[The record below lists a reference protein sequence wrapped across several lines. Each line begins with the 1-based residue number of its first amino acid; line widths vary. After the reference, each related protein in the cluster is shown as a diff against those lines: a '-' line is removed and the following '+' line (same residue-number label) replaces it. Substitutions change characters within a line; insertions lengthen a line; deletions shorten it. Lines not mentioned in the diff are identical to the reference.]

1 MLTDER
7 DLLALPDLQERLQ
20 ISRATVYE
28 LIAKDGLPR
37 PIKIGRSNR
46 WITTEV
52 SAWLAERKR
61 AAIHIEPSA

>member
-7 DLLALPDLQERLQ
+7 ELMTLPDLQERLQ

-28 LIAKDGLPR
+28 LISRDGLPM

-46 WITTEV
+46 WIVTEIA
-52 SAWLAERKR
+52 AWLAERKR
-61 AAIHIEPSA
+61 AAIHIETRT